1 VAEKGID
8 EDTAFREILVRL
20 TEKYPD
26 VVPERVAAIV
36 DGVRAEMSTA
46 KVRDFV
52 PVRGASGGR
61 ARALSIEVRCDDDLD
76 AGGAEILQDRGRD
89 PRVGHEGVA
98 AHSGPVAEA
107 HMAKSTAEI
116 QRSAR
121 RSPVR

>member
-52 PVRGASGGR
+52 PVLAARAAKKRIKLERTPQASG
-61 ARALSIEVRCDDDLD
+61 
-76 AGGAEILQDRGRD
+76 
-89 PRVGHEGVA
+89 
-98 AHSGPVAEA
+98 
-107 HMAKSTAEI
+107 
-116 QRSAR
+116 
-121 RSPVR
+121 

>member
-26 VVPERVAAIV
+26 VAPERVASIV

-52 PVRGASGGR
+52 PVLAEREAKKRIKLERRPQTSG
-61 ARALSIEVRCDDDLD
+61 
-76 AGGAEILQDRGRD
+76 
-89 PRVGHEGVA
+89 
-98 AHSGPVAEA
+98 
-107 HMAKSTAEI
+107 
-116 QRSAR
+116 
-121 RSPVR
+121 

>member
-52 PVRGASGGR
+52 PVLAEREAKKRIKLERTPQASG
-61 ARALSIEVRCDDDLD
+61 
-76 AGGAEILQDRGRD
+76 
-89 PRVGHEGVA
+89 
-98 AHSGPVAEA
+98 
-107 HMAKSTAEI
+107 
-116 QRSAR
+116 
-121 RSPVR
+121 

>member
-46 KVRDFV
+46 KVRDAAGLRLIRTSAAARV
-52 PVRGASGGR
+52 EDAPGRYRSRSGATTTSTP
-61 ARALSIEVRCDDDLD
+61 
-76 AGGAEILQDRGRD
+76 AE
-89 PRVGHEGVA
+89 
-98 AHSGPVAEA
+98 
-107 HMAKSTAEI
+107 
-116 QRSAR
+116 R
-121 RSPVR
+121 RSSRIADETPESVTRV